1 MIRRPT
7 SVVRCLPSF
16 VSCLLSLVF
25 RLLSFANCPLPIES
39 RGPSSVVGGLSF
51 FFFVVRRLWSV
62 VFSSFFRRLW
72 SVVGGLLLDFIY
84 FAANH
89 FNMLKS
95 MTGFGRTEQVV
106 GDKTFLID
114 IKSLNG
120 KQFEL
125 LLKLPAFLKPYEFDI
140 RSILSKKLGRGTL
153 DCTISLKQTGSAKPV
168 SINISLAKAYYEPLS
183 ALANELKLDSSTILS
198 NILKLPEVI
207 TPTSDT
213 LTESEWESFVTIL
226 EAAIDDLNLHRV
238 DEGKSLASDLEERI
252 ENILKQQTDIIKL
265 EPGRKQKI
273 KEGIRKLLEEHV
285 GKDNYDPNRL
295 EQELIYYIEKID
307 ISEEQVRLKNHC
319 DYFRTVLREN
329 DDSKGKKLSFIL
341 QEIGREINTT
351 GAKAYD
357 SDIQKCVVLMKDELE
372 KAKEQ
377 VLNVL

>member
-1 MIRRPT
+1 
-7 SVVRCLPSF
+7 VVS
-16 VSCLLSLVF
+16 LS
-25 RLLSFANCPLPIES
+25 
-39 RGPSSVVGGLSF
+39 SS
-51 FFFVVRRLWSV
+51 LWSV
-62 VFSSFFRRLW
+62 VCGRWSSSSFFRRLW
-72 SVVGGLLLDFIY
+72 SVVRGRLHDFIY